1 MSIVGER
8 VSQAYPTELLSNL
21 TLRELRSKYKRSVL
35 GWTWSIANPL
45 MTIAVY
51 TVVFATFID
60 IPPPVGDPSGMHIYG
75 FFLVCGLLPW
85 TLLAQGLTGAVSSL
99 TANEGLIKKV
109 YFPRSVLT
117 TATVLSW
124 LASHLIEVGVLLV
137 ALLLFGNMVLPWAV
151 PLLLVT
157 LLLSGFI
164 LGLGLLLAPANV
176 YFRDIEHF
184 TGIFLNL
191 WFWLTPIIYPA
202 SLLEH
207 RQVGGIE
214 LTTLLELNPM
224 FHFVEAYRSLLYDLA
239 WPSLTTWLAMVAAA
253 GMAVVVGALAFR
265 RLEPRLAEEL

>member
-8 VSQAYPTELLSNL
+8 VSQSYPTELLANL
-21 TLRELRSKYKRSVL
+21 TLRELRSKYKRSVF

-51 TVVFATFID
+51 SIVFSTFIE
-60 IPPPVGDPSGMHIYG
+60 IEPPVGDPSGLHIYS

-85 TLLAQGLTGAVSSL
+85 NFLSQGLAGAVSSL

-124 LASHLIEVGVLLV
+124 LAGHLVEVGVLLV
-137 ALLLFGNMVLPWAV
+137 ALLVFGNMVLPWIV
-151 PLLLVT
+151 PLALVT
-157 LLLSGFI
+157 LLLTGFV

-184 TGIFLNL
+184 TAIFLNL
-191 WFWLTPIIYPA
+191 WFWLTPILYPIT
-202 SLLEH
+202 LLED
-207 RQVGGIE
+207 RQALGIE
-214 LTTLLELNPM
+214 LSTLAKLNPM
-224 FHFVEAYRSLLYDLA
+224 FHFIDAYRSLLYDLA
-239 WPSLTTWLAMVAAA
+239 WPSPTRWAAMVVAAVA
-253 GMAVVVGALAFR
+253 ALAIGALTFR

>member
-21 TLRELRSKYKRSVL
+21 TLRELRSKYKRSVF

-45 MTIAVY
+45 MTLVVY
-51 TVVFATFID
+51 TVVFSTFLKIEA
-60 IPPPVGDPSGMHIYG
+60 PVGDPSGMHIYG

-85 TLLAQGLTGAVSSL
+85 NFLAQGLSGAVGSL

-117 TATVLSW
+117 TASVLSW
-124 LASHLIEVGVLLV
+124 LAGHLIEVGVLLV
-137 ALLLFGNMVLPWAV
+137 VLLVFGNMVLPWIV
-151 PLLLVT
+151 PLALVT
-157 LLLSGFI
+157 LLLTGFI

-184 TGIFLNL
+184 IAIFLNL

-202 SLLEH
+202 RLLED
-207 RQVGGIE
+207 REVLGVE
-214 LTTLLELNPM
+214 LSTAIAINPM
-224 FHFVEAYRSLLYDLA
+224 FHFVDAYRSLLYDLA
-239 WPSLTTWLAMVAAA
+239 WPSPGRWLAMTGSAVAAL
-253 GMAVVVGALAFR
+253 VVGALAFR